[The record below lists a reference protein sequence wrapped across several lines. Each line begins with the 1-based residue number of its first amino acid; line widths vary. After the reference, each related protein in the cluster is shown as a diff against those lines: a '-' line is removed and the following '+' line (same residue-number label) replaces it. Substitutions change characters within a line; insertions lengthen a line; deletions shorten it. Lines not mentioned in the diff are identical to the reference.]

1 MCYVCVFLPAG
12 VASGV
17 FWPMSAAG
25 RGSQRGVRQT
35 EPRWDSF
42 DPHQSAG
49 LLLHRSG
56 VSGRHCECARGRLY
70 SSVVLYIK
78 PG

>member
-1 MCYVCVFLPAG
+1 MYVTCVFLPAG

-17 FWPMSAAG
+17 FWSVCAAG

-35 EPRWDSF
+35 EPRRDSF

-56 VSGRHCECARGRLY
+56 VSGRHCECARDRLY
-70 SSVVLYIK
+70 PSVVLYIK